1 MNTILAFLLK
11 AIDLKGLLSIFAT
24 FGSFMVIG
32 GMQTAIILVLLI
44 LLHEIGHAIALYKMK
59 YPIPKIFLIPFL
71 GGVAIH
77 KGENIKPIHQ
87 AWFAFGGPA
96 FGALTT
102 TIGFI
107 IFLMTK
113 NDFWYYFTFFG
124 FILNLINLIP
134 LSIVDGG
141 KIVSVLDR
149 RFYFIGLILGIIAS
163 IKYPS
168 IILIILII
176 LTIVQLFKEYQKDID
191 VTECINCG
199 QKNRIK
205 QSDNIESVAK
215 CGKCKFELNASY
227 EQKFI
232 LSINYFGLI
241 IFQIIMIINLLPYKN

>member
-11 AIDLKGLLSIFAT
+11 AIDIKGLLSIFAT
-24 FGSFMVIG
+24 LGSFMVIG

-71 GGVAIH
+71 GGIAVH

-102 TIGFI
+102 AIGFI
-107 IFLMTK
+107 IFLITK

-124 FILNLINLIP
+124 FILNLVNLIP
-134 LSIVDGG
+134 LSLVDGG

-149 RFYFIGLILGIIAS
+149 RFYFIGLILGLIAS

-168 IILIILII
+168 IILTVLIA

-205 QSDNIESVAK
+205 QNDNIESVAK

-232 LSINYFGLI
+232 LAISYFGLI
-241 IFQIIMIINLLPYKN
+241 IFQIIMILNVLPYRN

>member
-1 MNTILAFLLK
+1 MSTILAFLLK
-11 AIDLKGLLSIFAT
+11 AIDIKGLMSIFAT
-24 FGSFMVIG
+24 LGSFMVIG
-32 GMQTAIILVLLI
+32 GVQTAIILVLVI

-71 GGVAIH
+71 GGIAIH

-96 FGALTT
+96 FGALTA
-102 TIGFI
+102 IICFI

-113 NDFWYYFTFFG
+113 NDFWFYFTFFG

-134 LSIVDGG
+134 LSILDGG

-149 RFYFIGLILGIIAS
+149 RFYFIGLILGIIAL

-168 IILIILII
+168 IILTILVV
-176 LTIVQLFKEYQKDID
+176 LTIVQLFKEYQKDIN

-215 CGKCKFELNASY
+215 CGKCTFELNASY

-232 LSINYFGLI
+232 LAISYFGLI

>member
-1 MNTILAFLLK
+1 MNTILSFLLK
-11 AIDLKGLLSIFAT
+11 AIDIKGLLSIFAT
-24 FGSFMVIG
+24 FSSFMVIG
-32 GMQTAIILVLLI
+32 GMQTAIILVILI
-44 LLHEIGHAIALYKMK
+44 VLHEIGHAIALYKMG

-71 GGVAIH
+71 GGVSIY
-77 KGENIKPIHQ
+77 KGKNVKPIHR

-113 NDFWYYFTFFG
+113 NEFWFYFSFFG

-141 KIVSVLDR
+141 KIVSILDR

-168 IILIILII
+168 IILTILII
-176 LTIVQLFKEYQKDID
+176 LTIVQLFKEYQKDISI
-191 VTECINCG
+191 TQCINCG

-205 QSDNIESVAK
+205 QSDKIESIAK
-215 CGKCKFELNASY
+215 CGKCQFELNASY

-232 LSINYFGLI
+232 LAISYFGLI
-241 IFQIIMIINLLPYKN
+241 IFQIIMIITLLPYKN